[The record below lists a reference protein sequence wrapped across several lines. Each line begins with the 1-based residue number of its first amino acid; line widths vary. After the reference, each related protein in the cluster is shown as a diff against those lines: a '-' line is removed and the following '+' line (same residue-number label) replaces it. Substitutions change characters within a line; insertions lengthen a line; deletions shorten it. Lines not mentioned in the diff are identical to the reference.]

1 MTDQRKLL
9 ERALVQLRETR
20 ARLAAA
26 ERAAHEPISVL
37 GAGVRLPGDVA
48 DLEAF
53 WSLLR
58 DGVDAVTPSVD
69 TLDGHRPKPAD
80 RVENGRWAGL
90 LTEVDGFDAGFFGIA
105 PAEAAK
111 MDPQQ
116 RLVLEVAWEAM
127 EDAGLPLET
136 LQRAGTGVFLG
147 VYNSDYLTLQYGEPA
162 SINTYTA
169 PGGAHSVLA
178 NRVSYLLNLRGPSL
192 AVDTACSSSLMAVHL
207 AVRALRHGECDIAL
221 AGGVNVILNPISTLV
236 TEKVLPLAPGGR
248 CRTFDA
254 AADGIIRA
262 EGCGVLVLTRES
274 LAGGRRVRAVIRGTA
289 ANHDGRTNGLTAPN
303 PRAQADLLRRALDDA
318 GARPEEVT
326 YIEAHGTGTPLGD
339 PIEVEALREV
349 YGDGTL
355 PCALGS
361 VKTNFGHQEA
371 AAGVTGLIK
380 AMLVLEHEQ
389 VPPNVHLRRLNP
401 EIDLTGSRLSAP
413 AALTGLARGEH
424 APMAAVSSFGFGGA
438 NAHAILQAPSAPPA
452 SIDAG
457 AGAPTGTGAP
467 AGRGGPTGIGVPAGR
482 GTLGKLVLPLS
493 ARDPAALVPLARAYA
508 ERLVGCDT
516 ERAAAV
522 CAAAGTRRTHLAH
535 RLCLAATDPA
545 ELMARLGEVEGGGP
559 AVPPRPPRVAFV
571 FSGQGSQ
578 WAGMGTELL
587 RREPVVAAEV
597 AACDAVVRE
606 LAGWSVLE
614 QLADGGRLHETEVA
628 QVAIGALQLGLAA
641 LWRSWGIEPA
651 AVTGHSMGEVTAA
664 CAAGALDR
672 AQTFDLLLRR
682 ARRAEEGAAG
692 GAMASI
698 ALPPDRVRAL
708 IDALGADR
716 GRAGIGAV
724 NGPRSTVVSGERQVV
739 TAVCAAAERLG
750 ANVRRLPSRYG
761 FHSPMLDGQ
770 DDLLAAELA
779 DLRPGPGTVPMY
791 STVTGALVQPGQL
804 GAAHWGRNLRDAVRF
819 SPAVSAIAATGVT
832 VFVELGPHP
841 VLLRDLGETL
851 EEAGVRYRAVGT
863 LRRDQPLSAT
873 LDRSLADLYRAGLDV
888 DWEAVLGAAPAD
900 VALPAYPWQRRR
912 HWLGEAPQ
920 RADLVT
926 TVPLA
931 ERTGTIALFV
941 RRRIADALGF
951 DDLEQVPE
959 DRPLAD
965 FALDSLVIVEMKGQ
979 AENELGVTVP
989 LQALLRVMQG
999 GTALDLAAMI
1009 AKES

>member
-9 ERALVQLRETR
+9 ERALVRLRDTR

-26 ERAAHEPISVL
+26 ERAAREPISVL

-80 RVENGRWAGL
+80 RAENGRWAGL
-90 LTEVDGFDAGFFGIA
+90 LTDVDGFDAAFFGIS

-147 VYNSDYLTLQYGEPA
+147 VYNSDYLTLQYGEPGT
-162 SINTYTA
+162 INTYTA

-178 NRVSYLLNLRGPSL
+178 NRLSYLLDLRGPSM

-207 AVRALRHGECDIAL
+207 AVRALRQGECDIAL
-221 AGGVNVILNPISTLV
+221 AGGVNIILNPISTLV

-274 LAGGRRVRAVIRGTA
+274 LAAGRRVRAVIRGTA

-318 GARPEEVT
+318 GVRPEQVT

-349 YGDGTL
+349 YGGGSL

-401 EIDLTGSRLSAP
+401 EIDLAGSRLSAP

-424 APMAAVSSFGFGGA
+424 APLAAVSSFGFGGA
-438 NAHAILQAPSAPPA
+438 NAHAIVQAPPPPQ
-452 SIDAG
+452 AG
-457 AGAPTGTGAP
+457 ADAATP
-467 AGRGGPTGIGVPAGR
+467 
-482 GTLGKLVLPLS
+482 GKLVLPLS
-493 ARDPAALVPLARAYA
+493 ARDPAALAPLARAYA
-508 ERLVGCDT
+508 ERLAGCDPV
-516 ERAAAV
+516 RAAAV

-535 RLCLAATDPA
+535 RLCLTAADPA
-545 ELMARLGEVEGGGP
+545 ELVARLGEVEGGGP

-597 AACDAVVRE
+597 AECDAVVRE

-641 LWRSWGIEPA
+641 LWRSWGIEPS

-664 CAAGALDR
+664 YAAGALDR
-672 AQTFDLLLRR
+672 AQAFDLLLRR

-698 ALPPDRVRAL
+698 SLPPDRVREL
-708 IDALGADR
+708 IGSGGFASPGGSSAR
-716 GRAGIGAV
+716 TGGRVGIGAV
-724 NGPRSTVVSGERQVV
+724 NGPRSTVVAGERQAVV
-739 TAVCAAAERLG
+739 AVCDAAERLG
-750 ANVRRLPSRYG
+750 ASVRRLPSRYG

-770 DDLLAAELA
+770 DERLAAELA
-779 DLRPGPGTVPMY
+779 DLRPGPCTVPMY

-819 SPAVSAIAATGVT
+819 SPAVSAVAATGVT

-851 EEAGVRYRAVGT
+851 EEAGVRYRAVGS
-863 LRRDQPLSAT
+863 LRRGQPASAT
-873 LDRSLADLYRAGLDV
+873 LDRSLADLYRAGLEV

-900 VALPAYPWQRRR
+900 VPLPAYPWQRRR
-912 HWLGEAPQ
+912 HWLGEATQ

-926 TVPLA
+926 AVPQA
-931 ERTGTIALFV
+931 ERTATIALFV
-941 RRRIADALGF
+941 RRRIADALGL
-951 DDLEQVPE
+951 DDVEQVPE

-965 FALDSLVIVEMKGQ
+965 FALDSLVIVELKGQ
-979 AENELGVTVP
+979 AESELGVTVP
-989 LQALLRVMQG
+989 LQALLRVMHG
-999 GTALDLAAMI
+999 GTARDLATMI

>member
-20 ARLAAA
+20 ARLAEA
-26 ERAAHEPISVL
+26 ERGRHEPISVL

-48 DLEAF
+48 DLESF

-90 LTEVDGFDAGFFGIA
+90 LTDVDGFDAGFFGIS
-105 PAEAAK
+105 PGEAAK

-147 VYNSDYLTLQYGEPA
+147 VYNSDYLTLQYGEPS

-178 NRVSYLLNLRGPSL
+178 NRLSYLLDLRGPSM

-207 AVRALRHGECDIAL
+207 AVRALRQGECDIAL
-221 AGGVNVILNPISTLV
+221 AGGVNIILNPISTLV
-236 TEKVLPLAPGGR
+236 TEKVLPLAPSGR

-254 AADGIIRA
+254 SADGIIRA

-274 LAGGRRVRAVIRGTA
+274 LAEGRRVRAVIRGTA

-303 PRAQADLLRRALDDA
+303 PRAQADLLRRALADA
-318 GARPEEVT
+318 RVRPDQVS

-349 YGDGTL
+349 YGDGAS

-413 AALTGLARGEH
+413 ATLTGLALGEH
-424 APMAAVSSFGFGGA
+424 APLAAVSSFGFGGA
-438 NAHAILQAPSAPPA
+438 NAHAILQAPPA
-452 SIDAG
+452 RTGTSTPG
-457 AGAPTGTGAP
+457 AGG
-467 AGRGGPTGIGVPAGR
+467 

-493 ARDPAALVPLARAYA
+493 ARDSAALVPLARAYA
-508 ERLVGCDT
+508 ERLAGADAA
-516 ERAAAV
+516 RAAAV

-535 RLCLAATDPA
+535 RLCLTAEDPA
-545 ELMARLGEVEGGGP
+545 ELLARLNEVEGGGA

-597 AACDAVVRE
+597 AECDAVVRE

-641 LWRSWGIEPA
+641 LWRSWGVEPS

-664 CAAGALDR
+664 YAAGALDR
-672 AQTFDLLLRR
+672 AEAFDVLLSR

-698 ALPPDRVRAL
+698 ALPPERVRAL
-708 IDALGADR
+708 IGSDR
-716 GRAGIGAV
+716 VGIGAI
-724 NGPRSTVVSGERQVV
+724 NGPRSTVVSGDRQAVA
-739 TAVCAAAERLG
+739 AVCAAAERLG
-750 ANVRRLPSRYG
+750 ASVRRLPSRYG

-770 DDLLAAELA
+770 DELLAADLA
-779 DLRPGPGTVPMY
+779 HLRPGPCTVPMY
-791 STVTGALVQPGQL
+791 STVTGALAGPGQL
-804 GAAHWGRNLRDAVRF
+804 GAAHWGHNLRDAVRF

-851 EEAGVRYRAVGT
+851 EEAGVRYRAVGS
-863 LRRDQPLSAT
+863 LRRDQPVSAT
-873 LDRSLADLYRAGLDV
+873 LDRSLGDLYRAGLEL
-888 DWEAVLGAAPAD
+888 DWEAVLGSAPAD
-900 VALPAYPWQRRR
+900 VPLPAYPWQRRR

-951 DDLEQVPE
+951 DDVEQVPE

-965 FALDSLVIVEMKGQ
+965 FALDSLVIVELKGQ
-979 AENELGVTVP
+979 AESELGVTVP
-989 LQALLRVMQG
+989 LQALLRVLQG